1 MENIKEQLDDFKQ
14 GGKYSWDDIMR
25 KIRKLKALY
34 EGAKEINSESEAQMA
49 ALLMK
54 KLLTQYNLTMEQM
67 RDDEEK
73 KKDEILD
80 EIISGFNYSSIGGQ
94 WEFYLTH
101 VICKWNFCRML
112 KWGSCKKLI
121 IIGNKENVEMV
132 KWLRDT
138 LAARYVSFSKDR
150 YKEYC
155 ASKYGMWN
163 PMSKDK
169 YQRSYL
175 MGCAQ
180 GLDAK
185 LTEEHEREKKEDEG
199 YSAMVTALMVRK
211 DAELDE
217 YTDNKW
223 HPKNGKRIHVNYDS
237 AHSSGYMDGKN
248 TQLHKPIS
256 SQKSEANKVKLLN

>member
-1 MENIKEQLDDFKQ
+1 
-14 GGKYSWDDIMR
+14 
-25 KIRKLKALY
+25 
-34 EGAKEINSESEAQMA
+34 
-49 ALLMK
+49 
-54 KLLTQYNLTMEQM
+54 
-67 RDDEEK
+67 
-73 KKDEILD
+73 
-80 EIISGFNYSSIGGQ
+80 
-94 WEFYLTH
+94 
-101 VICKWNFCRML
+101 ML

-185 LTEEHEREKKEDEG
+185 LTEEHEREKKEDEE
-199 YSAMVTALMVRK
+199 YSARVTALVVRK
-211 DAELDE
+211 DAELDA

-237 AHSSGYMDGKN
+237 AHSSGYRDGKN

-256 SQKSEANKVKLLN
+256 SQKSEANKVKLLS